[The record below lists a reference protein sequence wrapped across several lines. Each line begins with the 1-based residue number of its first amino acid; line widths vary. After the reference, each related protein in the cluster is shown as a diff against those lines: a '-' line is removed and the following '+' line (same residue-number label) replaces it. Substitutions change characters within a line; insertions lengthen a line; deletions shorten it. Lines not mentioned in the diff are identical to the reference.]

1 MNVRSLEQELKTNA
15 YPGLGGSSSERLGMA
30 DMR

>member
-15 YPGLGGSSSERLGMA
+15 YPGRGSSSERLGMA